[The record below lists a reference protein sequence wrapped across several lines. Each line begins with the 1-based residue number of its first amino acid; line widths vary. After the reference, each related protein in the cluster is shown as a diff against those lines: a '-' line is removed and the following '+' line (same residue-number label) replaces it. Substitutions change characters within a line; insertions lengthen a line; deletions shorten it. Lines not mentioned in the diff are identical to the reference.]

1 MSCLNLNY
9 LVYAYQLPQSLKE
22 SSFVTFE
29 INFKRDHELA
39 RTVVSDTQGRIG
51 DWEII
56 WADAEFLR
64 FEVRI
69 VSIFGAFS
77 YILIFLKFTSVRGN
91 FVNRKL
97 LFNKY
102 TFFGFQKWELRFSV
116 PYYIIVR
123 KANVKRHHGMVDN
136 IIYFPWV
143 AFFFFLCICIMQK
156 FCLNL
161 VCFDIFSYG
170 GYCLHFSVRVLKK
183 YLWAFINRHINYC
196 YRQQSLENVHA

>member
-91 FVNRKL
+91 FLNRKL

-102 TFFGFQKWELRFSV
+102 TFFGFQK
-116 PYYIIVR
+116 
-123 KANVKRHHGMVDN
+123 
-136 IIYFPWV
+136 
-143 AFFFFLCICIMQK
+143 
-156 FCLNL
+156 
-161 VCFDIFSYG
+161 
-170 GYCLHFSVRVLKK
+170 
-183 YLWAFINRHINYC
+183 
-196 YRQQSLENVHA
+196 

>member
-9 LVYAYQLPQSLKE
+9 LVYAYQFPQSLKE

-29 INFKRDHELA
+29 INFKRDHELT

-77 YILIFLKFTSVRGN
+77 IFGENFYLISTHFLVFKNES
-91 FVNRKL
+91 
-97 LFNKY
+97 
-102 TFFGFQKWELRFSV
+102 
-116 PYYIIVR
+116 
-123 KANVKRHHGMVDN
+123 
-136 IIYFPWV
+136 
-143 AFFFFLCICIMQK
+143 
-156 FCLNL
+156 
-161 VCFDIFSYG
+161 
-170 GYCLHFSVRVLKK
+170 
-183 YLWAFINRHINYC
+183 
-196 YRQQSLENVHA
+196 